1 MFLHIYLCFQC
12 VFKTPFLHNWSLLR
26 WGIKFQGV
34 GLIWNH
40 NSCSKSQVWWYNRV
54 KKGCFFLCGVFV
66 LDGSSGWRGG
76 GDIVDIYRSGA
87 SSLVTRRLSPSLV
100 TRKCGGNE
108 EFIKGMLPRR
118 KRAKFWGWK
127 LKIFSLNFTR
137 INITNNITA
146 SLVSV
151 NIICFLV
158 DPSHI
163 FVKTPSLV
171 FT

>member
-12 VFKTPFLHNWSLLR
+12 VFKTPLLHNWSLLR

-34 GLIWNH
+34 GLKWTH
-40 NSCSKSQVWWYNRV
+40 NSCSKSQVWWYRV
-54 KKGCFFLCGVFV
+54 KRGVFCVGFLCWTEVVDGGVEV
-66 LDGSSGWRGG
+66 
-76 GDIVDIYRSGA
+76 VDIYRSGA

-127 LKIFSLNFTR
+127 LKIFSLNFTH

-151 NIICFLV
+151 NIICFL
-158 DPSHI
+158 I
-163 FVKTPSLV
+163 FLWRLLLWFPPK
-171 FT
+171 